1 MEPRSTTLLEA
12 NQIGRRHPGGK
23 AWLLD
28 DVCLSIENGSRVAMT
43 GPSGGG
49 KTLLLRALAR
59 LDPLDRGAVHFRGR
73 AVQHDA
79 IPHFRSEV
87 IYLHQRAALIEDTV
101 EAALRKPFTLK
112 VHRPRRFDR
121 ARAAR
126 LLADLGRDADF
137 LTKRVCELSGG
148 EIQITALVRA
158 LELDPVVLLLDE
170 PTAALDPPT
179 ATAVEQ
185 LVTSWLDEDP
195 ERAMVWVSHNEA
207 QAQRVG
213 RTPVRM
219 EAGRLVTGRKL
230 NTEH

>member
-1 MEPRSTTLLEA
+1 MIMDQHHSTLLEA
-12 NQIGRRHPGGK
+12 IKIGRRHPNGR

-59 LDPLDRGAVHFRGR
+59 LDPLDRGDVQFRGR
-73 AVQHDA
+73 VVQHDA
-79 IPHFRSEV
+79 VPRFRSEV
-87 IYLHQRAALIEDTV
+87 MYLHQRAALIEDTV
-101 EAALRKPFTLK
+101 EAALLKPFTLK
-112 VHRPRRFDR
+112 ARRPRRFDR
-121 ARAAR
+121 DRAAR
-126 LLADLGRDADF
+126 LLADLGRDGEF
-137 LTKRVCELSGG
+137 LTKRVSELSGG

-170 PTAALDPPT
+170 PTAALDPPS
-179 ATAVEQ
+179 ATAVER
-185 LVTSWLDEDP
+185 LVTAWLDENP

-213 RTPVRM
+213 RTAVRM
-219 EAGRLVTGRKL
+219 EAGRLATGMR
-230 NTEH
+230 

>member
-1 MEPRSTTLLEA
+1 MLLEA
-12 NQIGRRHPGGK
+12 NKIGRRHPNGN

-28 DVCLSIENGSRVAMT
+28 DVSLSIGNGARVAMT

-59 LDPLDRGAVHFRGR
+59 LDPLDRGAVQFHGK

-79 IPHFRSEV
+79 VPHFRSEV

-101 EAALRKPFTLK
+101 EAAIRSPFTLK

-121 ARAAR
+121 DRMVR
-126 LLADLGRDADF
+126 LLAELGRDRDF
-137 LTKRVCELSGG
+137 LAKRVSELSGG

-158 LELDPVVLLLDE
+158 LALDPVVLLLDE
-170 PTAALDPPT
+170 PTAALDPTT
-179 ATAVEQ
+179 ATAVER
-185 LVTSWLDEDP
+185 LVVAWLDENP
-195 ERAMVWVSHNEA
+195 ERAMIWVSHNEA

-213 RTPVRM
+213 RIAVRM
-219 EAGRLVTGRKL
+219 EAGKL
-230 NTEH
+230 LA